1 MKKGKNITANS
12 IRKQNRLQ
20 ISATVKSPRRLYVNN
35 EKMKLL
41 KSIRMQKASEL
52 RQAQIKS
59 ATVVYSNLLSQ
70 EEKDIDKTVANLKKY
85 ISAR

>member
-1 MKKGKNITANS
+1 MNPYCRIMA
-12 IRKQNRLQ
+12 
-20 ISATVKSPRRLYVNN
+20 
-35 EKMKLL
+35 LL
-41 KSIRMQKASEL
+41 KRIRMQRVCEL